1 MMALFRRA
9 DEIIIRRIERLRHA
23 PELCSV
29 AVSQFA
35 RRDSFL
41 LGRLQHLDA
50 VLVRTGQEEDVFAVE
65 SLEAGKGIRCEQFV
79 GMADMRLA
87 VRIGNRSGDVEFLT
101 GHCGPS

>member
-1 MMALFRRA
+1 MVALFRRA
-9 DEIIIRRIERLRHA
+9 DEIIIRRIERLCHA
-23 PELCSV
+23 PKLGSV
-29 AVSQFA
+29 AISQLA
-35 RRDSFL
+35 WGDSFL

-50 VLVRTGQEEDVFAVE
+50 VLVRAGQEEHVLAVE
-65 SLEAGKGIRCEQFV
+65 ALEAGKRIRCEQFV